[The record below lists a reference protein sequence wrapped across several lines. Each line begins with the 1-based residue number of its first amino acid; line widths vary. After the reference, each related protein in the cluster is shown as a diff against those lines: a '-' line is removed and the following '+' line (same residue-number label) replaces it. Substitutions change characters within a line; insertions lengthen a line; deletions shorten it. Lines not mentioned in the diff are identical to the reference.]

1 MGINFLKR
9 KAHHRILTTSRFYS
23 LRVIRTCV
31 SQIDEVFR
39 KKTAVTHDTQ
49 NRIINN
55 SGHLISIKIMSI
67 INYDKNVTCEE
78 ATHSIII
85 KVLFT

>member
-1 MGINFLKR
+1 MMIK
-9 KAHHRILTTSRFYS
+9 KS
-23 LRVIRTCV
+23 LVSPSCV

-78 ATHSIII
+78 AGRIIS
-85 KVLFT
+85 KRGWVEHRQYR